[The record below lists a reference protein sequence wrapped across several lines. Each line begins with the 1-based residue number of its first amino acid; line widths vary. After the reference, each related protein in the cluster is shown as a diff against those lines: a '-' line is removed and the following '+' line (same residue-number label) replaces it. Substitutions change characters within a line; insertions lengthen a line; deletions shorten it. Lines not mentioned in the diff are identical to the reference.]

1 MGIVEATVTNKGKKG
16 LIRRFAPYFKKY
28 LWILIFDL
36 FCAALTTVC
45 ELALPII
52 VQQIT
57 DRGINDLASLTLSYI
72 LRIGGL
78 YIFLKLVDVGA
89 TFFMASIGHIM
100 GTKIETDMR
109 RDMFA
114 HLQKLSFSY
123 FDNTKIGQLMSRI
136 TTDLFDITEFAHH
149 CPEEFFIAGI
159 KIIGAFVILCTM
171 SVPLTLIIFAVLPF
185 MLAAAMFFNKRMQ
198 AQFRSQ
204 RQQLG
209 EINAQVE
216 DSLLGVRV
224 VKSFANEPLE
234 EKKFE
239 EGNQR
244 FYKIKRLRYMYM
256 GGFEA
261 SNKFFDGLMYI
272 VVVIAGAVFMMNG
285 AIDPSQLVAYLL
297 YITTLINSIHRIV
310 QFTEQFQSGMSG
322 VERFFQVMDAPIEI
336 SDAPDAKDI
345 GIVKG
350 DVTFDH
356 VSFKYNDDGTEVL
369 SDIDLDVKAG
379 ENIAL
384 VGPSGGGKTTL
395 CNLIPRFYDTTAGTI
410 RIDGKDIRTV
420 TLKSLRDRIGFV
432 QQDVYLFSGSVF
444 ENIQYGKPGA
454 SKEEVIAA
462 SKMAGAHEFI
472 EGLST
477 GYDTDVGERGV
488 QLSGGLITRSDA
500 AYAYLAQYEN
510 TLPIWGVQRE
520 KELDEFLSYNDNPPV
535 MTDELAAFIE
545 KEHESLAGDF
555 CRGCG
560 YCMPCPAGIEINQ
573 CARMSL
579 MLRRAPSAA
588 WLTPEWQAKMEL
600 IENCK
605 HCGQCVK
612 KCPYTLNTPELLRK
626 NLEDYRT
633 FLK

>member
-1 MGIVEATVTNKGKKG
+1 MEATVTNKGKKG

-185 MLAAAMFFNKRMQ
+185 MLMAAMFFNKRMQ

-244 FYKIKRLRYMYM
+244 FYNIKRLRYMYM

-272 VVVIAGAVFMMNG
+272 VVVIAGAIFMMNG

-322 VERFFQVMDAPIEI
+322 VE
-336 SDAPDAKDI
+336 
-345 GIVKG
+345 
-350 DVTFDH
+350 
-356 VSFKYNDDGTEVL
+356 
-369 SDIDLDVKAG
+369 
-379 ENIAL
+379 
-384 VGPSGGGKTTL
+384 
-395 CNLIPRFYDTTAGTI
+395 
-410 RIDGKDIRTV
+410 
-420 TLKSLRDRIGFV
+420 
-432 QQDVYLFSGSVF
+432 
-444 ENIQYGKPGA
+444 
-454 SKEEVIAA
+454 
-462 SKMAGAHEFI
+462 
-472 EGLST
+472 
-477 GYDTDVGERGV
+477 
-488 QLSGGLITRSDA
+488 LSGGQKQRISIARAFLKNPPILI
-500 AYAYLAQYEN
+500 
-510 TLPIWGVQRE
+510 
-520 KELDEFLSYNDNPPV
+520 LDEATSALDNESERIVQASLEKLAKGRTTFTIAHRLTTIKNATKILV
-535 MTDELAAFIE
+535 MTD
-545 KEHESLAGDF
+545 K
-555 CRGCG
+555 
-560 YCMPCPAGIEINQ
+560 GIEEAGTHQ
-573 CARMSL
+573 EL
-579 MLRRAPSAA
+579 M
-588 WLTPEWQAKMEL
+588 
-600 IENCK
+600 
-605 HCGQCVK
+605 K
-612 KCPYTLNTPELLRK
+612 KKGIYFDLYKSYQEMTADTE
-626 NLEDYRT
+626 
-633 FLK
+633 